1 MKRTW
6 IGVLTG
12 LALLAQTSA
21 MAWSASHFAA
31 PEPAATAEAAM
42 PCHGDALADAG
53 KSGAQPCGCCAGG
66 CIFACGGAPLPAFAL
81 VVPAAT
87 PDHLFPAAAIPAPL
101 ASHTLSPFRP
111 PAV

>member
-31 PEPAATAEAAM
+31 PEPAAAEAAM
-42 PCHGDALADAG
+42 PCHGDEPADAAG
-53 KSGAQPCGCCAGG
+53 TGSMPCDCCTGG

-81 VVPAAT
+81 AMPAGT
-87 PDHLFPAAAIPAPL
+87 PDHDFPAAAVPAPL

-111 PAV
+111 PAA